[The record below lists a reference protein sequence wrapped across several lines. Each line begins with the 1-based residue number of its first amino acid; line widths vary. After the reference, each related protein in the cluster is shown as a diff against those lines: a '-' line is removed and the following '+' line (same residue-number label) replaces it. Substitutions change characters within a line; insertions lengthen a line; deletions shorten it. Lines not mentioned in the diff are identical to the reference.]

1 MSWGNLKMIHEVC
14 DDVDYSREMMGER
27 VGDAGMAYQEG
38 YRKGFADAMRE
49 VSGGYG
55 QRDRMPSG
63 YGERRMPDGYGERH
77 MPPYY
82 PEYPAMGMREHYDPM
97 MGMRDYPDEM
107 GERRRRRA
115 NGQYM

>member
-1 MSWGNLKMIHEVC
+1 MSWNNLKMIHEVC
-14 DDVDYSREMMGER
+14 DEPEYGRDGYGER
-27 VGDAGMAYQEG
+27 AGDASMAYQEG

-49 VSGGYG
+49 VSGYG
-55 QRDRMPSG
+55 QRDRMPQA
-63 YGERRMPDGYGERH
+63 YGERH

-82 PEYPAMGMREHYDPM
+82 PEYPMMGMREHMDPTMGEREGYDP
-97 MGMRDYPDEM
+97 YM